1 MCTRDPS
8 ACLTITIDRAMAV
21 DLEAATMAPS
31 MRQVTERIDN
41 ISYGHK
47 LGVSLPPRARHL
59 K

>member
-1 MCTRDPS
+1 
-8 ACLTITIDRAMAV
+8 MAV

-31 MRQVTERIDN
+31 MRQVTERTDN

-47 LGVSLPPRARHL
+47 FGVSLPPRARHL